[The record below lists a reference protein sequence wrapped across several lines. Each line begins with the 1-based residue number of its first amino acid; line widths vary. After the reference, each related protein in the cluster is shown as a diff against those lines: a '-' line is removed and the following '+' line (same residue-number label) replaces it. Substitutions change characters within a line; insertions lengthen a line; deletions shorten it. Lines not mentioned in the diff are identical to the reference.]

1 MTEAFGTEIPMRQ
14 SALRLPAD
22 LYGRLREAGGDRGMG
37 EEIRKRLQASF
48 DAKVETTTDDPKTRQ
63 LLETLIDYA
72 ENSGLIDDDMDVNP
86 WHGDPYV
93 WAALKTGVNEIL
105 DFFKPKEL
113 MPAPLGVSKKFT
125 WRDVPA
131 ESVGR
136 NMARQVLHRRGL
148 LKKGE

>member
-1 MTEAFGTEIPMRQ
+1 MRQ

-72 ENSGLIDDDMDVNP
+72 E
-86 WHGDPYV
+86 
-93 WAALKTGVNEIL
+93 T
-105 DFFKPKEL
+105 
-113 MPAPLGVSKKFT
+113 PA
-125 WRDVPA
+125 
-131 ESVGR
+131 
-136 NMARQVLHRRGL
+136 
-148 LKKGE
+148 